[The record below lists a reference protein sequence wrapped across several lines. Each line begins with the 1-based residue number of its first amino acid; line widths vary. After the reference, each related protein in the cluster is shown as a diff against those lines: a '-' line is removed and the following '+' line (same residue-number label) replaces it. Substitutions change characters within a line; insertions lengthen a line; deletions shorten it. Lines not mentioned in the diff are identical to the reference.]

1 MGIRFKR
8 PSLETIIHIALGE
21 IIVNAIW
28 AGVARLL
35 TIQSPIRD
43 WGFLALSIAVIVV
56 VGWYLGRRTIDK
68 KVVSTDNGQQKS
80 SPSWLE
86 QELSSDLQRVYEG
99 MRGRATRWDFSSIY
113 NREPY
118 FDVFVELTNTTIF
131 TFGIR
136 SLSGFMKIAGEPCAN
151 PPQVSTCFGIKRD
164 KPVDI
169 RVRQPIAPKTVVI
182 IQDAGNSNKE
192 IQFHLGEV
200 VFEIENATNGYEQ
213 YKPYLTGGIY
223 DIVPKDGLNLEP
235 LRENIGLMII
245 EGKGVLDKLKAVEAN
260 WSGNDEATAIIYFEA
275 WCNKVSNTLQ
285 NPELNRY
292 YPLWYK
298 DAGGL
303 DHHKSHIPDYIKAC
317 EAGLDRLESILSD

>member
-1 MGIRFKR
+1 MGRIKL
-8 PSLETIIHIALGE
+8 PSFETVVYIAITE
-21 IIVNAIW
+21 VIVNAIW
-28 AGVARLL
+28 YGITTLS
-35 TIQSPIRD
+35 TIQSMARD
-43 WGFLALSIAVIVV
+43 WGFVIISVVVIVV
-56 VGWYLGRRTIDK
+56 LGWYLGRRNIDK

-99 MRGRATRWDFSSIY
+99 MRGRTTRWDFSGIY

-131 TFGIR
+131 TFSLR
-136 SLSGFMKIAGEPCAN
+136 SLSGFMKIAGEPCTN
-151 PPQVSTCFGIKRD
+151 PPQVSTRFDIKRD
-164 KPVDI
+164 KPADI
-169 RVRQPIAPKTVVI
+169 RVRQPITPETVAI

-200 VFEIENATNGYEQ
+200 VFEIKNATNRYEQ

-223 DIVPKDGLNLEP
+223 DIVPKDGLKLEP
-235 LRENIGLMII
+235 LRQNIGLMII
-245 EGKGVLDKLKAVEAN
+245 EGKEVLDKLKAVEAN

-303 DHHKSHIPDYIKAC
+303 DHRKSHIPDYIKAC
-317 EAGLDRLESILSD
+317 KAGLDRLESILSD